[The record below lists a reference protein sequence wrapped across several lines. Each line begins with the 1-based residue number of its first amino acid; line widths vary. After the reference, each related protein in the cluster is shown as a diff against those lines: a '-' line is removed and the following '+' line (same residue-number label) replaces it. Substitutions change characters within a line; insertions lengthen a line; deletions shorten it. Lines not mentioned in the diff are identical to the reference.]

1 MAAKLRQVGTVR
13 YNGKAYGPSQAK
25 ELLKSGLPKE
35 DLERLQKDP
44 RFFRKTEED
53 DEGVVSAIDQQDI
66 DSIMDANQLRT
77 LRRQAKTA
85 EDKERIDARIAQLG
99 GEQ

>member
-1 MAAKLRQVGTVR
+1 MAAKLRQVGTIR

-25 ELLKSGLPKE
+25 ELAKDLPKE

-53 DEGVVSAIDQQDI
+53 TEGVVSAIDQQDI

-99 GEQ
+99 GDQ

>member
-13 YNGKAYGPSQAK
+13 FEGKAYGPSQAT
-25 ELLKSGLPKE
+25 ELAKVLPKE
-35 DLERLQKDP
+35 DMARLQKDP

-53 DEGVVSAIDQQDI
+53 TEGTVSAIDQQDI

-77 LRRQAKTA
+77 LRRQAKSA

-99 GEQ
+99 GE